1 MNQITSE
8 QIQESYNKLPEE
20 LRKVVDSPDIH
31 NKIRNIGDKHF
42 LMLDQIGSMAD
53 QVGLVILGLAKASD
67 FVKDL
72 SERTSI
78 DEQEAREIAEDIN
91 KEVFDVI
98 RTKMRLAEE
107 SEEKNPLPS
116 TGQPSTSVSAIEKAG
131 DFEII
136 KEDKLTEHHDGVV
149 APVASPAGMETVTE
163 SPTELVAA
171 IEKAEPI
178 TNKTLKEPLSDHL
191 LYTLTGIPGSNLRK
205 TVPPAQSATPSQP
218 NNPPVIKP
226 AVTTPTQPPK
236 PKTFNDIYREPIE

>member
-1 MNQITSE
+1 MNYDYSILEEKMKS
-8 QIQESYNKLPEE
+8 LPEE
-20 LRKVVDSPDIH
+20 IQAALSSVEVSSAVKGV
-31 NKIRNIGDKHF
+31 GDKHN
-42 LMLDQIGSMAD
+42 LKIDQQGILFE
-53 QVGLVILGLAKASD
+53 QVTYVMLGLTSSKD
-67 FVKDL
+67 FVSNL
-72 SERTSI
+72 SKEAGI
-78 DEQEAREIAEDIN
+78 DHAESTKIAADIN
-91 KEVFDVI
+91 SEVFGKI
-98 RTKMRLAEE
+98 RTLMQRMTAENIAQE
-107 SEEKNPLPS
+107 
-116 TGQPSTSVSAIEKAG
+116 TSKIETSHAAIEKAG